1 MKQNSIIKLALAFGL
16 SFSIVLSAQAAEKEI
31 VKQTQLPKKSTMMFK
46 NDEEKMSYII
56 GHQIASSIRND
67 ELKINRATLIKALEE
82 GLNGKISEV
91 SSQESQAFMQKY
103 LMTQQKTRGDK
114 NVKDGEAFLAK
125 SKKEAGVVT
134 LPSGLQY
141 KVVTLGTG
149 AKPKA
154 TDTVTVDYE
163 GTLVDGKIFD
173 SSYQRG
179 QPVSFPVNGVIKG
192 WTEALQLM
200 PEGST
205 WMLYIPSNLAYGA
218 QAPSPI
224 IGPNSALIFK
234 VHLISIAT
242 KPAASSATPAVNPHG
257 EKSEK
262 K

>member
-1 MKQNSIIKLALAFGL
+1 MKQKNLVRFLLSFGL
-16 SFSIVLSAQAAEKEI
+16 ISNVIFSAQAADKNEMPNTSI
-31 VKQTQLPKKSTMMFK
+31 KKSTIMFK

-56 GHQIASSIRND
+56 GHQIAASIHND
-67 ELKINRATLIKALEE
+67 GLKIDKAELVKALEE
-82 GLNGKISEV
+82 GLAGKTSEL
-91 SSQESQAFMQKY
+91 SPQESQAFMQKY
-103 LMTQQKTRGDK
+103 LMSQQKLRGDK
-114 NVKDGEAFLAK
+114 NTKDGESYLAK
-125 SKKEAGVVT
+125 NKKQPGIVT
-134 LPSGLQY
+134 LASGLQY
-141 KVVTLGTG
+141 KVLTSGTG

-163 GTLVDGKIFD
+163 GTLIDGKIFD

-224 IGPNSALIFK
+224 IGPNSTLIFK
-234 VHLISIAT
+234 VHLISIA
-242 KPAASSATPAVNPHG
+242 KPAAVPAPKN
-257 EKSEK
+257 EK
-262 K
+262 KS